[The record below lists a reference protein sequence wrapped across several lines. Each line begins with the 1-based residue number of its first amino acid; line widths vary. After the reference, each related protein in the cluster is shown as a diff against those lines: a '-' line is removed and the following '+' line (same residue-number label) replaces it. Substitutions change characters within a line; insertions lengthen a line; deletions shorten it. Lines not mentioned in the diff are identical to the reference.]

1 MSRPKKEDMVK
12 YSYWE
17 VTPLQSDF
25 LNELILT
32 GSVKL
37 ACQNSGMRYEDYK
50 RTLNSENSTFVK
62 AYEYTLKKLDDNF
75 DYSRY
80 RNLND
85 LHEVREKL
93 LAEMNSPE
101 ADPDKLVHLVNA
113 TVKVIDQMNKMVEG
127 NLAASKKITENRN
140 LKLTAAI
147 DLTKSRR
154 ENGIMDVHA
163 DDIEEIED

>member
-1 MSRPKKEDMVK
+1 MGRPKKEDMVK

-17 VTPLQSDF
+17 VTPLQATF
-25 LNELILT
+25 LDELMLT
-32 GSVKL
+32 GSVKI
-37 ACQNSGMRYEDYK
+37 ACQNSGLRYEDYK
-50 RTLNSENSTFVK
+50 RSLNSEGSSFVK
-62 AYEYTLKKLDDNF
+62 AYEHTLKKLDDNF

-93 LAEMNSPE
+93 LKEMNSDE

-147 DLTKSRR
+147 DLTKSRQ
-154 ENGIMDVHA
+154 ENGIIDVHHE
-163 DDIEEIED
+163 DIDEDV